1 MNDEKYEIFVVSDEK
16 SLKFYQS
23 DKPILLI
30 QEGNYLIKV
39 ASFKDQQ
46 SANLFL
52 RALHK
57 TYEKVE
63 R

>member
-1 MNDEKYEIFVVSDEK
+1 MIDEKYEIFVVSDEK
-16 SLKFYQS
+16 TLKFYKS
-23 DKPILLI
+23 DKPILFI

-39 ASFKDQQ
+39 ASFKDRQ

>member
-1 MNDEKYEIFVVSDEK
+1 MTDEKYEIFVVSDEK
-16 SLKFYQS
+16 SLKFYQY

-46 SANLFL
+46 SVNLFSYSF
-52 RALHK
+52 A
-57 TYEKVE
+57 
-63 R
+63 